1 MKKKTIIGLLIGA
14 MLIII
19 AVWLNLRSQTAE
31 KIAPTPT
38 TELDSLLTYID
49 QSSNDVEL
57 AIKNFD
63 DIDEN
68 LDNEKNLTQSIDIIA
83 LTDASPSDEK
93 TTPPG
98 NTAPIDEK
106 TTPPGN
112 TAPAPKTVNIN
123 TSDLDALLGE
133 IDAAQ
138 NSANNSISDLDSIN
152 EDEDKV
158 SI

>member
-1 MKKKTIIGLLIGA
+1 MKKKTLIGLSIGA

-31 KIAPTPT
+31 KIAPAPT
-38 TELDSLLTYID
+38 AELDSLLTYAD
-49 QSSNDVEL
+49 QSSNDVET

-68 LDNEKNLTQSIDIIA
+68 LDNEKNLTQTIDSLA
-83 LTDASPSDEK
+83 LTDASLPDEK

-98 NTAPIDEK
+98 N
-106 TTPPGN
+106 N
-112 TAPAPKTVNIN
+112 APAPKNVNIN
-123 TSDLDALLGE
+123 TADLDALLGE
-133 IDAAQ
+133 IDTAQ
-138 NSANNSISDLDSIN
+138 SSANNSISDLDSIS